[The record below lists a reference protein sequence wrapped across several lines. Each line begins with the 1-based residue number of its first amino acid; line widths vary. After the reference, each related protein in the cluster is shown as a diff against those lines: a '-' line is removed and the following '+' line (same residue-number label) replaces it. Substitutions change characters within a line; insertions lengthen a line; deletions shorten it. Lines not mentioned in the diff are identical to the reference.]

1 MDLNPYAPE
10 SMLNIFRENV
20 NFVIDCDRRKD
31 PEE

>member
-1 MDLNPYAPE
+1 MALNPYDSE

-20 NFVIDCDRRKD
+20 NFVIDRDRRKD